1 MTDSL
6 GADVYVADL
15 VYNHARGLLNFLPA
29 IIFLVGCLLA
39 FAQAPPGG
47 PSGIFDHPL
56 VGVFQ
61 NTNPELMIISISA
74 WRELSAETTA
84 RHFRHHHRGVCGSP
98 VSILDYVMT
107 QLPYAVTCAAVSFVT
122 YIVASL

>member
-47 PSGIFDHPL
+47 PS
-56 VGVFQ
+56 
-61 NTNPELMIISISA
+61 
-74 WRELSAETTA
+74 
-84 RHFRHHHRGVCGSP
+84 
-98 VSILDYVMT
+98 VS
-107 QLPYAVTCAAVSFVT
+107 
-122 YIVASL
+122 